1 MKYTLTLSRWHKV
14 AERINTALKEREA
27 NVKTAFTSTTISPWN
42 KNGVEGKAADI
53 ARRAADDLALVE
65 AGARAVATV
74 RAALALRN
82 AEIGISGKL
91 AEVEGANRRAA
102 LYKAVIDGQK
112 PDMVLPEGVRTLPA
126 ELVGDTESWGYA
138 RRTALAVT
146 LQTAN
151 PTLVE
156 SLRDK
161 LAREQGYAT
170 RLLDEIAD
178 LNREKLEIDVP
189 EVVIGIAALAA

>member
-1 MKYTLTLSRWHKV
+1 
-14 AERINTALKEREA
+14 
-27 NVKTAFTSTTISPWN
+27 
-42 KNGVEGKAADI
+42 
-53 ARRAADDLALVE
+53 
-65 AGARAVATV
+65 
-74 RAALALRN
+74 
-82 AEIGISGKL
+82 
-91 AEVEGANRRAA
+91 
-102 LYKAVIDGQK
+102 
-112 PDMVLPEGVRTLPA
+112 
-126 ELVGDTESWGYA
+126 LVGDTESWGYA